1 MEKDQNINPESQN
14 EEIKETES
22 KEGIQEVQEDSVEKI
37 QEVQEDSVE
46 KNQEVQEDSVEKN
59 QEVQEDSVEK
69 NQEVQEVT
77 PEEKIKELED
87 KVARAFAEMENQ
99 RRRFEKEKDDAFDY
113 GGFSFAKEA
122 LNLIDNLERS
132 KQILESDE
140 VLKDTEA
147 LKKTLEHFEIISKDM
162 ISIFSKNGITP
173 VISIGKKLDP
183 NQHQAMMEIDDDQ
196 KEPGT
201 IVQEIQK
208 GFMMKDRLLRPA
220 LVGVSKKTKTQNDQK
235 SEENEENSNN

>member
-1 MEKDQNINPESQN
+1 MEKDQNINPEGQN
-14 EEIKETES
+14 EEVKETET
-22 KEGIQEVQEDSVEKI
+22 EEQILEVQVDSTEKKGEVE
-37 QEVQEDSVE
+37 
-46 KNQEVQEDSVEKN
+46 
-59 QEVQEDSVEK
+59 
-69 NQEVQEVT
+69 EVT
-77 PEEKIKELED
+77 PEERIKELED
-87 KVARAFAEMENQ
+87 KVARTLAEMENQ

-162 ISIFSKNGITP
+162 VSIFSKNGITP
-173 VISIGKKLDP
+173 VVSVGKKLDP

-208 GFMMKDRLLRPA
+208 GFLMKDRLLRPA
-220 LVGVSKKTKTQNDQK
+220 LVGVSKKTKIQDDQK